1 MFFIGSREFSTSY
14 YGQGWKLPD
23 KLRIVKPLEGSLTLH
38 QWQRLAKPSLGGIFE
53 ERKGVVQR
61 GSRLNPAPMESLGGL
76 EEMSDLEDED
86 EVRIRLKTGATRL
99 QQTLTNSKI
108 MHPDV
113 TEVTSTY
120 GRSRISSMQSSMQ
133 SSRRESICSSMDDL
147 RMNFGTTT
155 FSTNLGLAYVLNER
169 NIHGGSTLSLDQVG
183 SSRMGSSLD
192 LRSGSRGSS
201 DVASICSLT
210 PSVMHSPKDISKSF
224 SPTGTPLNSPMRP
237 SSPTRE
243 TDADNPGF
251 VLGFFASLRTAL
263 YGEQQVIA

>member
-1 MFFIGSREFSTSY
+1 MYYFKLKLIFIGSREFSTSY

-169 NIHGGSTLSLDQVG
+169 NIHGGSTLSLDQ
-183 SSRMGSSLD
+183 
-192 LRSGSRGSS
+192 SRGITCRVMFSL
-201 DVASICSLT
+201 VNRNANLVARHLLIINNVHHMGRFFKASIIIEIT
-210 PSVMHSPKDISKSF
+210 EKKKKISVRSK
-224 SPTGTPLNSPMRP
+224 NR
-237 SSPTRE
+237 
-243 TDADNPGF
+243 
-251 VLGFFASLRTAL
+251 
-263 YGEQQVIA
+263 

>member
-1 MFFIGSREFSTSY
+1 
-14 YGQGWKLPD
+14 
-23 KLRIVKPLEGSLTLH
+23 
-38 QWQRLAKPSLGGIFE
+38 
-53 ERKGVVQR
+53 
-61 GSRLNPAPMESLGGL
+61 MESLGGL

-108 MHPDV
+108 LHPDT

-120 GRSRISSMQSSMQ
+120 GRSRISSMQSSVQ

-169 NIHGGSTLSLDQVG
+169 NIHGGSTLSLEQ
-183 SSRMGSSLD
+183 SRMGSTLD
-192 LRSGSRGSS
+192 LRSGSSRGSS

-224 SPTGTPLNSPMRP
+224 SPTGTPLNSPIRP

-263 YGEQQVIA
+263 YGEQQVIRRKKYEKIRDFKLPHLF